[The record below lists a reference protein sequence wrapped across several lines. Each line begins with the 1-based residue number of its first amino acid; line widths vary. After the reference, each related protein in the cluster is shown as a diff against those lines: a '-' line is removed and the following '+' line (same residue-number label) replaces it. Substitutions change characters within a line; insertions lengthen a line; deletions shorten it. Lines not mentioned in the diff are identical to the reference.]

1 MNVFFVNMV
10 TLTAV
15 AVVPTQQ
22 SLTIVGDTE
31 DHKHGVFGNNGRKLK
46 QQVYLLSSIL
56 PF

>member
-1 MNVFFVNMV
+1 MV